1 MMTLQQRMGEF
12 FSGPGGLALGASKA
26 AEKFNQEIAPQ
37 QPGALPVKVTHQ
49 WAVDIDA
56 DSCETYR
63 RNVLPHTPE
72 AVHNMDAREAANKIA
87 SFHDIDG
94 FAFGFPCNDF
104 SLVGK
109 QRGLEGAFGPLY
121 QTGLAVLRSKQP
133 QWFVAENVGGI
144 RSANGGNAF
153 LQILADLEASGYNIT
168 PHLYKFEEYGVPQT
182 RHRVIL
188 AGIHKDLELEFKVP
202 APTHGPGLKPFV
214 TAGEALGR
222 PYPDGLVVTH
232 TEQTRQSR
240 QVIERLKLIDP
251 GENAFNAKRMT
262 DEFRLNVKGAHLSQI
277 YKRLE
282 KDKPSYTITG
292 SGGGGTHAYHWE
304 EHRALTNRERAR
316 IQTFPDEFTFVGS
329 KESVRRQ
336 IGMAVPVEGATVIFK
351 ALIQTIQK
359 IEYHGV
365 KANLLDTLEASRSL
379 SPTFGSAKE
388 TRHTLL

>member
-1 MMTLQQRMGEF
+1 MSLQQRMGEF
-12 FSGPGGLALGASKA
+12 FSGPGGLALGASLA
-26 AEKFNQEIAPQ
+26 AASFNREISKQ
-37 QPGALPVKVTHQ
+37 QPGGQPVELIHE

-63 RNVLPHTPE
+63 QNVLPENPE
-72 AVHNMDAREAANKIA
+72 AVRNMDAREAVETID
-87 SFHDIDG
+87 SFADIDG
-94 FAFGFPCNDF
+94 FSFGFPCNDF

-109 QRGLEGAFGPLY
+109 QKGLEGKFGPLY

-144 RSANGGNAF
+144 RSANGGKAF

-188 AGIHKDLELEFKVP
+188 VGLHKDLGLEFKVP
-202 APTHGPGLKPFV
+202 SPTHGPGLKPFV

-222 PYPDGLVVTH
+222 PYPEGLAVTH
-232 TEQTRQSR
+232 TEKTRQSR
-240 QVIERLKLIDP
+240 QVVERLKLIDP

-262 DEFRLNVKGAHLSQI
+262 DQFRLNVRGAHLSQI

-304 EHRALTNRERAR
+304 ENRALTNRERAR
-316 IQTFPDEFTFVGS
+316 IQTFPDDFTFAGS

-336 IGMAVPVEGATVIFK
+336 IGMAVPVDGAAVIFK
-351 ALIQTIQK
+351 ALIQTIQE
-359 IEYHGV
+359 IDYHSE
-365 KANLLDTLEASRSL
+365 KANLLDILEASRSL